1 MFRERPIVVTA
12 YVVCT
17 IMALL
22 AVTPFFWVLMTA
34 LKSNP
39 EINAWPPHVFP
50 HPADARAFP
59 SHPREKR
66 TSCATSSIR

>member
-1 MFRERPIVVTA
+1 MFKERPIVIVA

-17 IMALL
+17 VMAVL

-34 LKSNP
+34 LKPNP

-50 HPADARAFP
+50 HAPTLEHFYRILGEENF
-59 SHPREKR
+59 
-66 TSCATSSIR
+66 CATSSIR